1 MKSFDTNEIFYIKD
15 QTNFEE
21 LALKI
26 YYYQSKY
33 NDFYSE
39 YSNFILKGKKP
50 TTTKQIPFLPI
61 SFFKTNKIILNNL
74 NHKLIFKSS
83 GTSGVRSS
91 HYVADLELYK
101 KSFINNFLQHYHTIE
116 DICIIGL
123 LPSYETNGGSS
134 LIYMINEL
142 IKISNNEY
150 SGFYNNNF
158 QELDKTL
165 KTLELNKTNT
175 ILIGVSYALLDFGK
189 AYPQKLKN
197 TIVIETG
204 GMKGK
209 RKEMLKEELHKTL
222 EDYFGLNNIHSEY
235 GMTELLSQAYSKKN
249 GIFLTPKWMNILI
262 RDINDPLSILDFNKS
277 GGVNII
283 DLANL
288 NSCSFIATDDLGLK
302 LNENE
307 FKINGRLSNSD
318 IRGCNL
324 LIQ

>member
-1 MKSFDTNEIFYIKD
+1 M
-15 QTNFEE
+15 
-21 LALKI
+21 
-26 YYYQSKY
+26 
-33 NDFYSE
+33 
-39 YSNFILKGKKP
+39 
-50 TTTKQIPFLPI
+50 
-61 SFFKTNKIILNNL
+61 KIIVVEAT
-74 NHKLIFKSS
+74 IF
-83 GTSGVRSS
+83 V
-91 HYVADLELYK
+91 VADLELYK
-101 KSFINNFLQHYHTIE
+101 KSFIKNFLQHYHTIE

-175 ILIGVSYALLDFGK
+175 ILLGVSYALLDFGK

-249 GIFLTPKWMNILI
+249 GIFHTPKWMNILI

-288 NSCSFIATDDLGLK
+288 NSCSFIATDDLGIK